1 MSSQYVRQGITNF
14 INAEL
19 TTENLIDLTA
29 DYAEIQDLLEENSLS
44 PRDTWLGLQF
54 VGSEEIPVDVGAINT
69 RGKYREIGVIYLH
82 VVDVAKLNVHN
93 SIIARAEAVRNAF
106 RGRRIADTILIEG
119 VSPVNFGGGA
129 TLSFTGGYTAGLI
142 QIDYR
147 RDLDL

>member
-1 MSSQYVRQGITNF
+1 MSSKFVRDGITAF
-14 INAEL
+14 IQAEL
-19 TTENLIDLTA
+19 SSENLVDLTA
-29 DYAEIQDLLEENSLS
+29 DFDELQDVLTDNGLNV
-44 PRDTWLGLQF
+44 RDPWLGLQF

-106 RGRRIADTILIEG
+106 RGRRIADTILVEG